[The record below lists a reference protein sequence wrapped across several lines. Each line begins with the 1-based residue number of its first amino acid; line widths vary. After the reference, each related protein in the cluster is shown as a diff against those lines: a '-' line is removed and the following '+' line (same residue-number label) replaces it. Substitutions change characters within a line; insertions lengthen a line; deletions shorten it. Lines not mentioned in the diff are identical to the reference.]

1 MPSYPLSFLHI
12 HTYTTTLPSS
22 LPPTFFVL
30 NTNRYA
36 NKQRMII
43 VDKGL
48 REWLDLL
55 IEELYIFIRV
65 IIYIGVHKEP

>member
-1 MPSYPLSFLHI
+1 
-12 HTYTTTLPSS
+12 
-22 LPPTFFVL
+22 
-30 NTNRYA
+30 
-36 NKQRMII
+36 MII